1 MNKKYKLN
9 KKIENVLNEFI
20 EKVNKEYNHN
30 FTNNDYSYVI
40 HKNKIDIYL
49 KFNLFNFKDKS
60 LEEKLG
66 TINKRYKFKING
78 HNDYKR
84 VVIREYRDKLKKLKR
99 KYKYNKE
106 LLEEKIELLTEIYI
120 YETYDYL

>member
-9 KKIENVLNEFI
+9 KKIENTLNEFI

-30 FTNNDYSYVI
+30 FTNNDYYYVI

-60 LEEKLG
+60 LEEKLR
-66 TINKRYKFKING
+66 TINNRYKFKING
-78 HNDYKR
+78 HNDYKI
-84 VVIREYRDKLKKLKR
+84 VVIREYRDNLKKLKR

>member
-60 LEEKLG
+60 LEEKLE

-78 HNDYKR
+78 HNNYKKA
-84 VVIREYRDKLKKLKR
+84 VIREYRDNLKKLKR

>member
-9 KKIENVLNEFI
+9 KKIENTLNEFI

-84 VVIREYRDKLKKLKR
+84 VVIREYRDNLKKLKR

>member
-20 EKVNKEYNHN
+20 EQVNKEYNHN
-30 FTNNDYSYVI
+30 FTNHDYSYVI

-60 LEEKLG
+60 LEEKLE

-106 LLEEKIELLTEIYI
+106 LLEEKSEILTEIYI

>member
-30 FTNNDYSYVI
+30 FTSDDYSYVI

-49 KFNLFNFKDKS
+49 KFSLFNFKDKS

-84 VVIREYRDKLKKLKR
+84 AVIREYRDNLKKLKR

-106 LLEEKIELLTEIYI
+106 LLDEKIELLTEIYI

>member
-30 FTNNDYSYVI
+30 FTSDDYSYVI

-49 KFNLFNFKDKS
+49 KFSLFNFKDKS

-84 VVIREYRDKLKKLKR
+84 VVIREYRDNLKKLKR

-106 LLEEKIELLTEIYI
+106 LLEEKSEILTEIYI